1 MKLLL
6 IGMGPGMGLSIARRF
21 GRAGFEILMMARGA
35 DKLRQLSE
43 LLHAEGIANQAF
55 PVDIADSAAFRSAL
69 DQVVQAHPDLD
80 ILHYNASA
88 YNPALPSEIRLDVFL
103 SDLSVNVTGALLAAQ
118 AVLPQM
124 RARGAGVLFLTGGG
138 TALRAPAMLASLGVG
153 KAAMR
158 NLAFSLYDECAP
170 QGIRVATVTIRGM
183 IAPGTAFDPD
193 AIAGKFWE
201 MYEQREVMWE
211 AEVMW

>member
-21 GRAGFEILMMARGA
+21 GRAGFEILMMARNA
-35 DKLRQLSE
+35 DKLRQLSDT
-43 LLHAEGIANQAF
+43 LKAEGIASQVLPA
-55 PVDIADSAAFRSAL
+55 DITDPAAFRAAL
-69 DQVVQAHPDLD
+69 DEVVQAHPDID

-88 YNPALPSEIRLDVFL
+88 YNPAVPSEIRLDVFL
-103 SDLSVNVTGALLAAQ
+103 SDLNVNVTGALLAAQ

-138 TALRAPAMLASLGVG
+138 TALRAPAMFASLGVG

-158 NLAFSLYDECAP
+158 NLAFSLHDECGP
-170 QGIRVATVTIRGM
+170 MGIRVATVTIRGM

>member
-21 GRAGFEILMMARGA
+21 GRAGFEILMMARNA
-35 DKLRQLSE
+35 DKLRQLSDT
-43 LLHAEGIANQAF
+43 LKAEGIASQGIPA
-55 PVDIADSAAFRSAL
+55 DIADPDAFRAAL
-69 DQVVQAHPDLD
+69 DQVVQAHPDID

-103 SDLSVNVTGALLAAQ
+103 SDLNVNVTGALLAAQ

-158 NLAFSLYDECAP
+158 NLAFSLYDECGP
-170 QGIRVATVTIRGM
+170 MGVRVATVTIRGM

-201 MYEQREVMWE
+201 MYEQRAEKWE

>member
-21 GRAGFEILMMARGA
+21 GRAGFEILMMARNA
-35 DKLRQLSE
+35 DKLRQLSDT
-43 LLHAEGIANQAF
+43 LKAEGIASQGF
-55 PVDIADSAAFRSAL
+55 PADIADPDAFRAAL
-69 DQVVQAHPDLD
+69 DQVVQAHPDID

-103 SDLSVNVTGALLAAQ
+103 SDLNVNVTGALLAAQ

-158 NLAFSLYDECAP
+158 NLAFSLYDECGP

-201 MYEQREVMWE
+201 MYEQRAEKWE

>member
-1 MKLLL
+1 
-6 IGMGPGMGLSIARRF
+6 MGLSIARRF
-21 GRAGFEILMMARGA
+21 GRAGFEILMMARNA
-35 DKLRQLSE
+35 DKLRQLSDT
-43 LLHAEGIANQAF
+43 LKAEGIASQVLPA
-55 PVDIADSAAFRSAL
+55 DITDPAAFRAAL
-69 DQVVQAHPDLD
+69 DEVVQAHQDID

-88 YNPALPSEIRLDVFL
+88 YNPAVPSEIRLDVFL
-103 SDLSVNVTGALLAAQ
+103 SDLNVNVTGALLAAQ

-158 NLAFSLYDECAP
+158 NLAFSLHDECGP
-170 QGIRVATVTIRGM
+170 MGIRVATVTIRGM

-201 MYEQREVMWE
+201 MYEKREVMWE

>member
-21 GRAGFEILMMARGA
+21 GREGFEILMMARNA
-35 DKLRQLSE
+35 EKLHHFSE
-43 LLHAEGIANQAF
+43 LLQAEGIASRVF
-55 PVDIADSAAFRSAL
+55 PADIADPVAFRATL
-69 DQVVQAHPDLD
+69 DEVVQAHPDLD
-80 ILHYNASA
+80 IVHYNASA
-88 YNPALPSEIRLDVFL
+88 YNPALPSEIRLEVFL

-138 TALRAPAMLASLGVG
+138 TALRAPAMLASLGAG

-158 NLAFSLYDECAP
+158 NLAFSLYDECGP

-183 IAPGTAFDPD
+183 IAPGTASDPD
-193 AIAGKFWE
+193 AIAGKFWD
-201 MYEQREVMWE
+201 MYAQRETQWE